1 MEEEYID
8 RTPEYEEGKV
18 PANPIPRSM
27 VKVFAWRLE
36 EMSKK
41 YPERNLMLF
50 KLGIKTGYRMQDL
63 VDLRVGDVRIAIS
76 RGYFEIQEKK
86 QYNRYLTFLRD
97 NPTDSKR
104 PPRKRRLFIYKNLI
118 KDLEEYMDNYLKN
131 PKNSDFMFPSTGD
144 HGYITAKSYSRILRK
159 VGMSLG
165 LEHISGH
172 SLRKTYIRKVFDD
185 SGKSYEVARDDLG
198 HSDIEITRRYL
209 NESTEVKKKNSKKVD
224 EFFDF

>member
-27 VKVFAWRLE
+27 VKVFAWRLQ

-41 YPERNLMLF
+41 YSERNLMLF

-63 VDLRVGDVRIAIS
+63 VDLRVGDVKIAIE

-86 QYNRYLTFLRD
+86 QYNRYLTFLKE
-97 NPTDSKR
+97 NPTERKS
-104 PPRKRRLFIYKNLI
+104 PPKKRRVYIYAKLI
-118 KDLEEYMDNYLKN
+118 KDLKEYMYEHLKK
-131 PKNSDFMFPSTGD
+131 PKNSDFMFPSTGEY
-144 HGYITAKSYSRILRK
+144 GYITAKSYSRILRK
-159 VGMSLG
+159 VGISLG

-172 SLRKTYIRKVFDD
+172 SLRKTYIKKVFDD
-185 SGKSYEVARDDLG
+185 NGKSYEVARDDLG

-224 EFFDF
+224 DFFDF